1 MQIVLIAFFRNGDM
15 PDNQISK
22 KVNFDSIATFYQ
34 VSAIDDLRTFSNGI
48 LGSYLAAPVNLIPLV

>member
-22 KVNFDSIATFYQ
+22 KVNFDSIATFDQ
-34 VSAIDDLRTFSNGI
+34 VSAIDDLGMFSNGI
-48 LGSYLAAPVNLIPLV
+48 LGTYQS